1 METYVTQLRSDLH
14 AATLARW
21 RRNTPHFYQAGLR
34 DAMHQPPEGYVEKP
48 APEEMPGHFE
58 ASIGEMEDWL
68 HGKPAIT
75 MFDHFGF
82 TPDQFPPAEQLTEE
96 QAQALADALVR
107 LWVAY
112 NFLPTMPKKTPARVF
127 YPAMLARIYGYIMT
141 PDSTPT
147 ATKYSR
153 VHFVKF
159 APPDRCQGDH
169 IVLIGGATVNIDRWD
184 YYFLCDLQ
192 KMETDTSG
200 GDALLDY
207 LYWIK
212 YLKTGR

>member
-1 METYVTQLRSDLH
+1 M
-14 AATLARW
+14 AI
-21 RRNTPHFYQAGLR
+21 RNLEVPHYWNTKEPKRDKRIADVIFKGAGS
-34 DAMHQPPEGYVEKP
+34 
-48 APEEMPGHFE
+48 PEEIS
-58 ASIGEMEDWL
+58 AAWYRYL
-68 HGKPAIT
+68 HDRVK
-75 MFDHFGF
+75 
-82 TPDQFPPAEQLTEE
+82 FP
-96 QAQALADALVR
+96 
-107 LWVAY
+107 
-112 NFLPTMPKKTPARVF
+112 F
-127 YPAMLARIYGYIMT
+127 YGYIMT

-192 KMETDTSG
+192 KMETDTSSC
-200 GDALLDY
+200 DALLDY